1 MKKSKKVVA
10 LMLAASLF
18 GTSFMSNGLTVKA
31 AESAQTGSS
40 GSTLSLDEDDL
51 KHGTGLSETD
61 IQEISAKAEE
71 NEEAAEE
78 RICAA
83 IEEQATGNLPAFV
96 DNSTGNNGKY
106 FPPIGD
112 QGQIGSCLTWADK
125 YYNKTYMFNRYFDR
139 AADETNIFSPKWGY
153 ANVEWLKGCITID
166 RCPITDFTDPNGM
179 CGHEFYADCEADYMQ
194 VEMGTTD
201 ANVYMN
207 SGMTLEDKDIVVDG
221 VNSSDIAVIKKSLA
235 DGSILELGT
244 YAYWFNYS
252 TIDGSLN
259 AENKKFTGESIIVA
273 CANKSD
279 ADKGGHAMSIVGY
292 DDNIGVD
299 LNHNGKLEK
308 GEMGA
313 FKVANSWGAG
323 WKNKG
328 FVWMAYDSFNK
339 VSKYSD
345 IGTRAGE
352 SRVSIADY
360 IVELKI
366 EEDRMNKYI
375 NESEPDMYYKATFTA
390 TDKKLRLSSLFE
402 KGIAEIH
409 KNYILSVSGGGN
421 GYKEG
426 INYRGKTD
434 GTCEVTMISETL
446 HSWENIDYVYAW
458 NTSPQYAAGLKELV
472 YVDNIQKK
480 AYKIKTDVTQINKGN
495 TTERFTNKADTREEI
510 PYISNMNVTF
520 ANGTISVNAAAN
532 DTAGSMKYAL
542 SFESEATNDSGS
554 LAQNT
559 TGKFTITPKA
569 SGYYRVKLTATDKN
583 GKTNTKTKLIKVT
596 VRNLTFKKLA
606 WDISGTA
613 SDINVKRTVKA
624 TVNSSDGNTSDIT
637 YKYTQTYNGTETVLK
652 DYSKNASYA
661 WTPKKTGK
669 YTINVYAKAP
679 NAKEVKKSVTYTI
692 NKKPTATIKYAS
704 NDFSVGK
711 EISATVTI
719 SGGSGTKKLTALSA
733 TGGNYSYTAQIK
745 YFNINGNTVTWTPD
759 MDGDY
764 TLQAT
769 IQDAAGYTLVNL
781 GTLSVTSKKV
791 ELYYN
796 NSSWNNANV
805 HYMIDNGSWT
815 SVPGVKMEASDLNG
829 YKWKYVI
836 NLGSQAG
843 ATVCFNNGENTWD
856 SNNGSN
862 YRVTEGKYGISNGKV
877 TNLND
882 NHFRIDSF
890 TVSATEVNQGDY
902 ITMTAVTSNG
912 SGVQTKFDIY
922 KQDGSI
928 YKAGSYAYGQSV
940 QQKMSD
946 AGTYTIYAS
955 AKDTTTGEEIRSSA
969 VQVTVKGSNKV
980 TVYYS
985 GYTQPYIHYQVGNG
999 SWTDVPGVKMKSDKS
1014 ISGYTHSYT
1023 IDLGSA
1029 DKATVCFNDGNGNWD
1044 SNNGSNYSVK
1054 AGTYGVKNGKVTK
1067 IK

>member
-139 AADETNIFSPKWGY
+139 AADETNTFSPKWGF
-153 ANVEWLKGCITID
+153 ANVGWLKGCVTID
-166 RCPITDFTDPNGM
+166 RCPITDFTNPSHM
-179 CGHEFYADCEADYMQ
+179 CGHDFYADCEADYMQ
-194 VEMGTTD
+194 VEMGATD
-201 ANVYMN
+201 ANLYVQ
-207 SGMTLEDKDIVVDG
+207 SGKTLQQKDLNIDG

-259 AENKKFTGESIIVA
+259 AENKKYTGESIIVA

-279 ADKGGHAMSIVGY
+279 ADKGSHAMSIVGY

-339 VSKYSD
+339 VSKYSG
-345 IGTRAGE
+345 IGTGTGE
-352 SRVSIADY
+352 SRISIADY
-360 IVELKI
+360 IAELII
-366 EEDRMNKYI
+366 EEDRMEKYS
-375 NESEPDMYYKATFTA
+375 NHSEPDRYYKAVCK
-390 TDKKLRLSSLFE
+390 TDKKNVKLYNFND
-402 KGIAEIH
+402 KGHLQAGNLI
-409 KNYILSVSGGGN
+409 VMGPN
-421 GYKEG
+421 GYKDDV
-426 INYRGKTD
+426 NYRGKT
-434 GTCEVTMISETL
+434 GEFCEVTKILETVNYNTKKDEL
-446 HSWENIDYVYAW
+446 YIW
-458 NTSPQYAAGLKELV
+458 NTDDNSPITLNELV
-472 YVDNIQKK
+472 FVDNIQKK
-480 AYKIKTDVTQINKGN
+480 AYKIKTNISNIEKGKIVTIEN
-495 TTERFTNKADTREEI
+495 TQGIREEI

-520 ANGTISVNAAAN
+520 ANGIISVNAAAN

-569 SGYYRVKLTATDKN
+569 SGWYRVKLTATDKN
-583 GKTNTKTKLIKVT
+583 GKTNTKTKLIKVI

-637 YKYTQTYNGTETVLK
+637 YKFTQTYNGTETVLK